1 MLTKVPATVKS
12 EHPGGGDSWLKDL
25 GAEVKL
31 ILIIFCIGNYLSV
44 GKLTCNFPQF
54 QSGLTPL
61 HLAAQ
66 SGHEGLVRLLLNSPG
81 VQADV
86 STNSQVNV

>member
-1 MLTKVPATVKS
+1 MEQIKFNVFKVFNV
-12 EHPGGGDSWLKDL
+12 
-25 GAEVKL
+25 
-31 ILIIFCIGNYLSV
+31 F
-44 GKLTCNFPQF
+44 F

-86 STNSQVNV
+86 STNAQVSIICWYCLLIYIGMKHIFLAK

>member
-1 MLTKVPATVKS
+1 MVFIYQ
-12 EHPGGGDSWLKDL
+12 L
-25 GAEVKL
+25 G
-31 ILIIFCIGNYLSV
+31 IGTI
-44 GKLTCNFPQF
+44 TCNFPKL

>member
-1 MLTKVPATVKS
+1 M
-12 EHPGGGDSWLKDL
+12 
-25 GAEVKL
+25 
-31 ILIIFCIGNYLSV
+31 I
-44 GKLTCNFPQF
+44 F

-86 STNSQVNV
+86 STNAQVKLDCYSTHQEYKLMFQPMLR

>member
-1 MLTKVPATVKS
+1 MYYYAQGILVIYIVFIILDKFTCS
-12 EHPGGGDSWLKDL
+12 LKFNSIHLSDC
-25 GAEVKL
+25 EQFFL
-31 ILIIFCIGNYLSV
+31 I
-44 GKLTCNFPQF
+44 F

-86 STNSQVNV
+86 STNAQVCKYVVHLH

>member
-1 MLTKVPATVKS
+1 MVFI
-12 EHPGGGDSWLKDL
+12 HQL
-25 GAEVKL
+25 GT
-31 ILIIFCIGNYLSV
+31 I
-44 GKLTCNFPQF
+44 TCNFPKL